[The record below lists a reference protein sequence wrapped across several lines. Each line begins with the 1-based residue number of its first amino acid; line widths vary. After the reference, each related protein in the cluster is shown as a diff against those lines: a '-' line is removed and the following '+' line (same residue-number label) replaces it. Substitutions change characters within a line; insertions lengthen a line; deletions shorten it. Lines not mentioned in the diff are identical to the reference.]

1 LQKKTKAAIRVL
13 VVIMVEEAAAIMV
26 EEAAAIMVEE
36 AAAIMVEAEE
46 QQLQRKV
53 AAAIAMEEVV
63 VVIPVILHLP
73 RLQQTKKPVLMDQSL
88 MLMVIVRHKL
98 QTI

>member
-13 VVIMVEEAAAIMV
+13 VAIMV
-26 EEAAAIMVEE
+26 EEAAAIMG
-36 AAAIMVEAEE
+36 EAEE

-53 AAAIAMEEVV
+53 AAIAMEEVV
-63 VVIPVILHLP
+63 VVIPAILHLP
-73 RLQQTKKPVLMDQSL
+73 RVQQTKKPVLMDQSL
-88 MLMVIVRHKL
+88 ILMVIVRHKL

>member
-1 LQKKTKAAIRVL
+1 
-13 VVIMVEEAAAIMV
+13 
-26 EEAAAIMVEE
+26 MVEE

-46 QQLQRKV
+46 QQLQRNV